1 MTLGLIHLVVALI
14 AVQRLAELGLARRN
28 TRALLAE
35 GAVEIGARH
44 YPLFVILHA
53 SWLAALLFHVP
64 PSAPVHPVPLAG
76 LGLLMLCRLWVMA
89 SLGRFWTTRIITLPG
104 APLIRK
110 GPYRWVRH
118 PNYLVVS
125 GEIALAPLAFGA
137 WEIAV
142 LFSILNG
149 ALLAHRIAVEDGAL
163 AQRSDVTA
171 RGSSGASG

>member
-1 MTLGLIHLVVALI
+1 MTLGIVHIVVALI
-14 AVQRLAELGLARRN
+14 AIQRLAELGVARRN

-35 GAVEIGARH
+35 GAVEIGAGH

-53 SWLAALLFHVP
+53 SWLGALWFLVP

-142 LFSILNG
+142 LFSVLNG
-149 ALLAHRIAVEDGAL
+149 ALLAHRIAVENKVL
-163 AQRSDVTA
+163 TA
-171 RGSSGASG
+171 RGSFGGAG